1 MKLKSAIFY
10 EALKAAYK
18 RLGISA
24 SYVATSSFTQLGTTA
39 TFSASAIKASF
50 QTGEFL
56 ISSEFLDVL
65 NPLDG
70 VGSSDGA
77 VLSVFKTFTDDSS
90 AAEDATLAF
99 FKVLAENG
107 YVSEEHIFSFFKS
120 LTETATVLDPISK
133 NFSPGFTDAY
143 GASEVLTLN
152 LSTVANDNF
161 STNDQ
166 LFIKHPNKRLNE
178 APSAVDAIEAFA
190 ITKLLADQAT
200 VTDDLDGEATAEDDQ
215 EMQFAKVT
223 GNIAAAID
231 VLTLAVNYNRVFT
244 DSYGV
249 TDSDVLH
256 FGKRPA
262 DTTSMTD
269 VGSLRSQG
277 FADFTYFAEDYV
289 GASRTFT

>member
-1 MKLKSAIFY
+1 VKLKSAVLY
-10 EALKAAYK
+10 QALKAAYT

-24 SYVATSSFTQLGTTA
+24 TYSAGSSKA
-39 TFSASAIKASF
+39 TFE
-50 QTGEFL
+50 TGEFL
-56 ISSEFLDVL
+56 ITSAFLDSL
-65 NPLDG
+65 AALDG
-70 VGSSDGA
+70 VGTSDGA

-107 YVSEEHIFSFFKS
+107 YVSEKHIFDFFKT
-120 LTETATVLDPISK
+120 LTDTATVTS
-133 NFSPGFTDAY
+133 NFTSTRTKILTDQ
-143 GASEVLTLN
+143 T
-152 LSTVANDNF
+152 
-161 STNDQ
+161 
-166 LFIKHPNKRLNE
+166 
-178 APSAVDAIEAFA
+178 
-190 ITKLLADQAT
+190 T
-200 VTDDLDGEATAEDDQ
+200 VTDDLDGEATTADDQ

-231 VLTLAVNYNRVFT
+231 TLNLAVNYNRAFT

-249 TDSDVLH
+249 TDSDVLN
-256 FGKRPA
+256 FGKRPS

-277 FADFTYFAEDYV
+277 YADFTYFAEDYV